1 MQLLHLRVPVLPL
14 HHHFV
19 VQLLGGLL
27 EGKFLLLIELVG
39 LLQAL
44 AAVEPFGAL
53 QERMHV
59 VVVVLLVAQ
68 VTEIVLAT
76 VIAPVVFCASPSARA
91 YAPVSHRAQSHAL
104 MLRTRGGHVCA
115 RQAMARAAG
124 YIRERPSPLRYFWP
138 QCSACVW
145 PGLTAAGILPRC
157 STASAPRASS
167 SSKWPPEPRTTA
179 TAQDSAMSALP
190 AATRRIVRTRK

>member
-1 MQLLHLRVPVLPL
+1 
-14 HHHFV
+14 

-76 VIAPVVFCASPSARA
+76 VIAPVVFCASPPHSARA
-91 YAPVSHRAQSHAL
+91 YAPVSHRAQSHTL
-104 MLRTRGGHVCA
+104 CCA
-115 RQAMARAAG
+115 RGAGMCVRAR
-124 YIRERPSPLRYFWP
+124 PWH
-138 QCSACVW
+138 
-145 PGLTAAGILPRC
+145 GL
-157 STASAPRASS
+157 
-167 SSKWPPEPRTTA
+167 
-179 TAQDSAMSALP
+179 QDTYARGRVL
-190 AATRRIVRTRK
+190 